1 MMIFLLRE
9 RAGNRGNELVV
20 YPVQTENVKCGT
32 NFQVLRALSN
42 RLFEMFGSYFM
53 EKEELVVRIHPICR
67 RGRLGPGV

>member
-9 RAGNRGNELVV
+9 RAGNRGTELVV

-53 EKEELVVRIHPICR
+53 EKEEQVVRIHPCCR
-67 RGRLGPGV
+67 RGWLCPGV